1 MPTTDDLTTDLSRIA
16 GCFVMTGLGH
26 RQRGR
31 QRQVC
36 RVRLSDAVPA
46 TAAAVTA
53 IVSGA
58 ADPRKARFPT
68 TPALAGGRRGVPPYE
83 ALFVLRGPCSV
94 DLHRQLANPVN
105 EVRSQVS
112 RSIQDFDLEVALQD
126 LFPQD
131 AQL

>member
-1 MPTTDDLTTDLSRIA
+1 VLPFPSLSSDSEQEYFTDATTEDLTTDLSRIA

-53 IVSGA
+53 MVSGA

-68 TPALAGGRRGVPPYE
+68 TPALAGGRRGCS
-83 ALFVLRGPCSV
+83 AL
-94 DLHRQLANPVN
+94 
-105 EVRSQVS
+105 
-112 RSIQDFDLEVALQD
+112 
-126 LFPQD
+126 
-131 AQL
+131 